1 MKSDNLDIV
10 GDKSIYDDSGKFC
23 VSVDDKKTA
32 WEQHYQRLSNEEFPW
47 CEENLSSAQAV
58 EGLAIHITL
67 DMVRDATKKLKSG
80 KASGPLTSLAS

>member
-47 CEENLSSAQAV
+47 V
-58 EGLAIHITL
+58 
-67 DMVRDATKKLKSG
+67 
-80 KASGPLTSLAS
+80 